1 MRNFS
6 VFELRSLVIVTIV
19 DYAPRGPSGTDSG
32 KDRNDTVDGSHPART
47 AAPADRGRTLS
58 QADRRG
64 VVAVSAPTP
73 ARSGSAELVAVTALI
88 AHVTDTH
95 ALEVRAGVDHLD
107 LGDELLGTISVDL
120 LVAQASAAERL
131 ATRLRL
137 AERSGHH
144 PARNGGVAWRC
155 WNGWLAG
162 ARWGLPVSLHLTTL
176 DR

>member
-6 VFELRSLVIVTIV
+6 TLELRTLVIVPIV
-19 DYAPRGPSGTDSG
+19 DYAPRDTSGTDSG
-32 KDRNDTVDGSHPART
+32 KDWNDTFDGPRGGGQ
-47 AAPADRGRTLS
+47 AAHRRRESSRADH
-58 QADRRG
+58 AD
-64 VVAVSAPTP
+64 VVAVNGSAP
-73 ARSGSAELVAVTALI
+73 ARSGPAELVAVTALI

-95 ALEVRAGVDHLD
+95 ALEVRAGVDHID

-120 LVAQASAAERL
+120 LVAQVSAAERL

-137 AERSGHH
+137 LERSGHH
-144 PARNGGVAWRC
+144 PTRGGGVAWRC
-155 WNGWLAG
+155 WSGWLTG